1 MDKIYV
7 FDLGNVIISPM
18 NTKLLYEMLEMQVSY
33 DDFLK
38 FFTKSKSSIDAHKGF
53 ISDDENIQNI
63 LEFCGSSKN
72 IEEYKKIYMG
82 PIRNSLN
89 KDTLSIIENLREK
102 NKRIYMLSNLRK
114 IDFDYFAAVYDISKF
129 DGLFLSYE
137 MHKMKPDLEIY
148 LEMIECLKV
157 MPNQIHFFDDNKV
170 NCDAA
175 KKCGI
180 NSYCVTGE
188 NIKKIYEN
196 NITREEEEI

>member
-1 MDKIYV
+1 MDSVYV

-18 NTKLLYEMLEMQVSY
+18 NTKLLYEMLETQVSY
-33 DDFLK
+33 EDFLK
-38 FFTKSKSSIDAHKGF
+38 YFFKSKSSIDAHKGL

-63 LEFCGSSKN
+63 LDFCGSSKT
-72 IEEYKKIYMG
+72 IEEYKEIYGG

-89 KDTLSIIENLREK
+89 KDTLDIMENLRAQ
-102 NKRIYMLSNLRK
+102 NKKIYMLSNLRK
-114 IDFDYFAAVYDISKF
+114 IDFDYLASVYDVSQF

-137 MHKMKPDLEIY
+137 MHKLKPDLDIY
-148 LEMIECLKV
+148 LEMIEHLKV
-157 MPNQIHFFDDNKV
+157 KPNQIHFFDDNKE

-188 NIKKIYEN
+188 NIKNVYKKKIM
-196 NITREEEEI
+196 REEEVR